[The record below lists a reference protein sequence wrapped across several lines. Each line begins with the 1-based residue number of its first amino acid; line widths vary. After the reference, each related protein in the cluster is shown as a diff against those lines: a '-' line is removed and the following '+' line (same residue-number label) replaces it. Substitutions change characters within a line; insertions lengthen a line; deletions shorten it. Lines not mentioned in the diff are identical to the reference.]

1 VTTGATESSAATPA
15 VEHAGFWKRLFA
27 FVIDL
32 GVTSLIFF
40 AMAIILPIL
49 LGPRLG
55 VPGGS
60 VILASGA
67 VIWLVI
73 TWLYWAIMES
83 SSKQGTVGK
92 NMLGI
97 VVTDAEGNRLSFLK
111 ATVRHFSKVAS
122 ALPVLAG
129 FILAGFTA
137 KKQGLHDLITG
148 SLVVMKRE
156 RDACQAPGDD
166 SQPGT
171 RTPATQ

>member
-1 VTTGATESSAATPA
+1 MTTGIAEGPAAAPE
-15 VEHAGFWKRLFA
+15 VEYAGFWRRLLA
-27 FVIDL
+27 FVVDL

-40 AMAIILPIL
+40 ALAIILPIL

-67 VIWLVI
+67 VVWLVI
-73 TWLYWAIMES
+73 TWLYWALMES

-92 NMLGI
+92 DLLGI
-97 VVTDAEGNRLSFLK
+97 VVTDAEGNRISFRK
-111 ATVRHFSKVAS
+111 ATVRHFGKVAS

-129 FILAGFTA
+129 FVMAGFTA

-148 SLVVMKRE
+148 SLVVMK
-156 RDACQAPGDD
+156 Q
-166 SQPGT
+166 
-171 RTPATQ
+171 